1 MFCPTVRQMVV
12 GTFGH
17 CNHKF
22 PCSIYKEN
30 STYMQ
35 LPCNGQNWGSNTPWI
50 LGRMSCWRTRT
61 GDGGTPP
68 YGGDGDGG
76 DAGAATWRSLEAV
89 SRETRTERERG
100 LKFQS

>member
-1 MFCPTVRQMVV
+1 
-12 GTFGH
+12 
-17 CNHKF
+17 
-22 PCSIYKEN
+22 
-30 STYMQ
+30 MQ

-100 LKFQS
+100 ASNSNLGLFFSALRGKLDL

>member
-1 MFCPTVRQMVV
+1 
-12 GTFGH
+12 
-17 CNHKF
+17 
-22 PCSIYKEN
+22 
-30 STYMQ
+30 
-35 LPCNGQNWGSNTPWI
+35 
-50 LGRMSCWRTRT
+50 MSCLRMRN

-89 SRETRTERERG
+89 SRETRTERERA